1 MAERVP
7 VLGQQRLG
15 LGGAQAGLE
24 GRRAGDLV
32 EVEQAVHAAQVE
44 GDERAL
50 AAGGEAADDGGAAAE
65 GDEGQAVF
73 RAGGQHGEHLVV
85 AVREDDGGRGVGDV
99 AGAHPQQVGG
109 GLAAGVPDAAL
120 RVRAH
125 VPRALSDGGLQ
136 RAAGVRVQRRG
147 GYPDLLQREGGGAG
161 VTPSSSRSSPVTVS
175 GSGVARA
182 GSPQPFHSMSIA
194 CRPHGRFEGCRPHRP
209 AGRYTVTHDAQPSQP
224 SDQADP
230 SDSDTVLDAV
240 RDCVLAVGVRR
251 TTMTD
256 VARRAGV
263 SRMTL
268 YRRWPDVRSLV
279 GDLMTREWI
288 AVATGAVTEPGQDTD
303 ARSRMVEGLVAGV
316 AAFRAHPLFRKIVD
330 VDPELL
336 LPYVLDR
343 RGASQEALLEL
354 LADSLEEGH
363 ADGSVRRTHTGRQA
377 RSVLLVVQSFALSL
391 RTMADEDDAELTPAA
406 LLAELRTIL
415 ERTLAP

>member
-1 MAERVP
+1 M
-7 VLGQQRLG
+7 
-15 LGGAQAGLE
+15 
-24 GRRAGDLV
+24 
-32 EVEQAVHAAQVE
+32 
-44 GDERAL
+44 
-50 AAGGEAADDGGAAAE
+50 
-65 GDEGQAVF
+65 
-73 RAGGQHGEHLVV
+73 
-85 AVREDDGGRGVGDV
+85 
-99 AGAHPQQVGG
+99 
-109 GLAAGVPDAAL
+109 
-120 RVRAH
+120 
-125 VPRALSDGGLQ
+125 
-136 RAAGVRVQRRG
+136 
-147 GYPDLLQREGGGAG
+147 
-161 VTPSSSRSSPVTVS
+161 TPNRHNQSTRQT
-175 GSGVARA
+175 
-182 GSPQPFHSMSIA
+182 
-194 CRPHGRFEGCRPHRP
+194 
-209 AGRYTVTHDAQPSQP
+209 
-224 SDQADP
+224 P

-288 AVATGAVTEPGQDTD
+288 AVATGAVPEPAQDTD
-303 ARSRMVEGLVAGV
+303 IRSRMVEGLVAG
-316 AAFRAHPLFRKIVD
+316 AEAFRAHPLFRKIVD

-354 LADSLEEGH
+354 LAESLEEGH